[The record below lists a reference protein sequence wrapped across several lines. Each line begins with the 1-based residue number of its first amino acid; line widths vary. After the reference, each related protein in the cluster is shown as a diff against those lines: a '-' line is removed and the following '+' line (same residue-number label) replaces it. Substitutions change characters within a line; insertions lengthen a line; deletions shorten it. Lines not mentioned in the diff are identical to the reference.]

1 MSTPTLVQKI
11 RRMKVD
17 DLTDVLYNER
27 RSYSHPWTE
36 GILRDAIES
45 GYECWV
51 LLLDDR
57 NIGHGIL
64 SFGAGESHLL
74 NVCINPEQQG
84 RGYGRKLVEHLLG
97 QAGKQNAEKIFLEVR
112 ASNLAAYSLYL
123 DLGFSDIGVRHDY
136 YPAFSGREDALV
148 LVKELD

>member
-1 MSTPTLVQKI
+1 MPVQTI

-17 DLTDVLYNER
+17 DLPEVLFNER

-36 GILRDAIES
+36 GVLRDVIES

-51 LLLDDR
+51 FLLEKT

-74 NVCINPEQQG
+74 NICINPEQQ
-84 RGYGRKLVEHLLG
+84 RHGYGRKLIEHLLA
-97 QAGKQNAEKIFLEVR
+97 QARERKAQKTFLEVR
-112 ASNLAAYSLYL
+112 ASNAAAYALYL
-123 DLGFSDIGVRHDY
+123 DLGFIDIGVRHDY

-148 LVKELD
+148 LMKALE